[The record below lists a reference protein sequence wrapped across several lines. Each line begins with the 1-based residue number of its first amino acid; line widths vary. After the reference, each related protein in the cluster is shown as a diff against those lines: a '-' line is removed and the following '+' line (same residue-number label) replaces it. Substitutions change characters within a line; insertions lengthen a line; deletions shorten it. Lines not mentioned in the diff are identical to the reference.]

1 MKRHTSPRSRRAAT
15 LVFAAVLMTILVG
28 MVAFGVDVGY
38 MVLVRTQLQAA
49 ADSAAMAGASALGE
63 DFQAVY
69 QLANQYASYHTAG
82 GETVTLAESDVE
94 IGVWDSETRTF
105 TPQDGTGNAVRIT
118 ARRENASLFF
128 ARIFGIDTFSTQ
140 VQAVAMANPRDI
152 AFVID
157 LSGSMNDD
165 TEPAW
170 ATKLVNQ
177 KFAPEGY
184 PTIGNDLMNDVY
196 ADFGFGAFPGTLQYI
211 GEPLGVAQ
219 DSYAY
224 AEMTKD
230 NGPLAQPSI
239 PAQYRIDPSDDE
251 PTRKLKAY
259 SWMIDNQIAVVMPNA
274 KPTPDSTD
282 AASYAYWEKYLDYII
297 DDQKVKG
304 SDPSK
309 KKKKKKKGK
318 KKKKKSKKKKKKS
331 KKKSKKKKG
340 GGSKKKKKSGG
351 SSKKKKKGGG
361 GSSGGGSSPPPPPAG
376 FHPVLPQYPSVWQTT
391 PQRWDTL
398 AWQLH
403 PFGPLAVLPGGTR
416 SLWPAAALGA
426 SKGTPP
432 YNRGWLPPN
441 QDPDRITKFNNPNKT
456 SFPSAS
462 SSLVKAYRNKIGYL
476 TYVQFMMDFGRDLQ
490 PVSGQY
496 VPLST
501 QSPLCPYHDEDV
513 NGQTFSF
520 PPREQPMHAGRR
532 AIIRAIQI
540 VQEQNQGVSTSQA
553 DWVAVISFDALDS
566 GNAVIHQP
574 LTADYLSAMNVCT
587 TLQAVGDKLAT
598 TATEGGLIEAKEH
611 LKPAAEGG
619 YGRNNTNKVVILLT
633 DGMPNLY
640 VSDPADISQYIA
652 DNPSSYFYNNGA
664 YWADAPLMQAHMM
677 QAEGYQLFPV
687 GVGLG
692 TDYDFMDRMANL
704 GGTANEDGQA
714 PRGSGNPAMYE
725 NVLVEIFE
733 EIIKTPKVRLV
744 Q

>member
-1 MKRHTSPRSRRAAT
+1 MKRHIHPRSRRAAT
-15 LVFAAVLMTILVG
+15 LVFAAVLMTIMVG
-28 MVAFGVDVGY
+28 LVAFGVDVGY
-38 MVLVRTQLQAA
+38 MVLIRTQLQAA
-49 ADSAAMAGASALGE
+49 ADSAAMAAATALG
-63 DFQAVY
+63 DGFQSVY
-69 QLANQYASYHTAG
+69 EMANQYASYHTAG
-82 GETVTLAESDVE
+82 GQTVTLDEADVE

-105 TPQDGTGNAVRIT
+105 TPQADSGNAVRIT
-118 ARRENASLFF
+118 ARRQNASLFF
-128 ARIFGIDTFSTQ
+128 ARIFGIDTFTTQ

-170 ATKLVNQ
+170 ATKLIND
-177 KFAPEGY
+177 KFAGEGY
-184 PTIGNDLMNDVY
+184 PTIGNDLMEDVY
-196 ADFGFGAFPGTLQYI
+196 ADFGFGNYPGTLQYI

-219 DSYAY
+219 DKYAY

-230 NGPLAQPSI
+230 NGPLAQASI

-251 PTRKLKAY
+251 PTRKVKAY
-259 SWMIDNQIAVVMPNA
+259 SWMIDNQIAVIMPA
-274 KPTPDSTD
+274 AVPTPDS
-282 AASYAYWEKYLDYII
+282 ANASSYAYWEKYLDYII

-309 KKKKKKKGK
+309 KKKKKGKKKKKKKKGKKKGK
-318 KKKKKSKKKKKKS
+318 KKKKK
-331 KKKSKKKKG
+331 KKKG
-340 GGSKKKKKSGG
+340 G
-351 SSKKKKKGGG
+351 SKKKKKGGG
-361 GSSGGGSSPPPPPAG
+361 GGKKKKKGGGGGSGGGGSGGGGSPPPPPAG
-376 FHPVLPQYPSVWQTT
+376 FHPTLPEYPYVWNN
-391 PQRWDTL
+391 
-398 AWQLH
+398 H
-403 PFGPLAVLPGGTR
+403 PGSWLPLPVSPLAVLPGSSR

-426 SKGTPP
+426 GKGTPP

-441 QDPDRITKFNNPNKT
+441 QDPDRITKFNNPNKS

-462 SSLVKAYRNKIGYL
+462 SSAVKGYRNRIGYL
-476 TYVQFMMDFGRDLQ
+476 TYMQFMMDFGRDLQ
-490 PVSGQY
+490 PVEGQY

-501 QSPLCPYHDEDV
+501 QSPLCPYHEEDV
-513 NGQTFSF
+513 NGQTFTF

-553 DWVAVISFDALDS
+553 DWVSVISFDALDS

-598 TATEGGLIEAKEH
+598 TATEGGLIEAREH

-640 VSDPADISQYIA
+640 VSSPEDISQYIA
-652 DNPSSYFYNNGA
+652 DNPSPYFYNNGA

-704 GGTANEDGQA
+704 GGTADDNGQA

-733 EIIKTPKVRLV
+733 QIIKTPKVRLV